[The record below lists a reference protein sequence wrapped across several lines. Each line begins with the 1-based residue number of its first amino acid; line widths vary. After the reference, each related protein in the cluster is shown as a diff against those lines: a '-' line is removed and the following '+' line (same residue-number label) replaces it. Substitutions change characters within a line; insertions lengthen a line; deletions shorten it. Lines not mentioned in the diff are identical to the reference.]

1 MAQSGSGGSRR
12 GSGKSGSRSTA
23 RKSSASSSRSRSSAA
38 KSSSSSGRSAP
49 SRKAAAKKGGQAR
62 ARQQK
67 SRKAAGSTA
76 RTAARGAR
84 GAGVEAKTVAEF
96 REAFRKNL
104 IKPMEMVL
112 LSRDR
117 IEEVL
122 GEAVDQGRV
131 TARDAQRI
139 TSGLVKR
146 GQKQTTDVMKDFEQ
160 LLGRGRDEIGG
171 RTTGARK
178 AAGGA
183 AGRARKEAAGARGRA
198 VRTASPAL
206 AQVDRVRRGAGV
218 GPNFPIIGY
227 DELNATQVQGR
238 LSALTPAE
246 LRKVRDH
253 ERRNA
258 GRKTILNAIES
269 KLG

>member
-1 MAQSGSGGSRR
+1 MAQSGGSSR
-12 GSGKSGSRSTA
+12 SGSR
-23 RKSSASSSRSRSSAA
+23 
-38 KSSSSSGRSAP
+38 SSGRSAA

-67 SRKAAGSTA
+67 SRKAASSTA

-84 GAGVEAKTVAEF
+84 RTGVEAKTVAEF
-96 REAFRKNL
+96 REALRKNL
-104 IKPMEMVL
+104 IKPMDMVMI
-112 LSRDR
+112 SRDR

-139 TSGLVKR
+139 SSGLVKR
-146 GQKQTTDVMKDFEQ
+146 GQRQTTDVLKDLEQ
-160 LLGRGRDEIGG
+160 LLGKGRDEIGG
-171 RTTGARK
+171 RTAGARK

-183 AGRARKEAAGARGRA
+183 AGRARKQAAGARGRA

-206 AQVDRVRRGAGV
+206 AQADKVRRGAGV
-218 GPNFPIIGY
+218 GPNFPITGY
-227 DELNATQVQGR
+227 DELKAPQIQTR
-238 LSALTPAE
+238 LKDLTPAQ

-253 ERRNA
+253 EKRNA
-258 GRKTILNAIES
+258 NRKTILTAIES

>member
-1 MAQSGSGGSRR
+1 MAQRGGGRSR
-12 GSGKSGSRSTA
+12 SGSR
-23 RKSSASSSRSRSSAA
+23 
-38 KSSSSSGRSAP
+38 SSGRSAA

-67 SRKAAGSTA
+67 SRKAASSTA
-76 RTAARGAR
+76 KTASRGAR
-84 GAGVEAKTVAEF
+84 RAGVEAKTVAEF
-96 REAFRKNL
+96 RDALRKNL

-112 LSRDR
+112 ISRDR

-139 TSGLVKR
+139 SSGLVKR
-146 GQKQTTDVMKDFEQ
+146 GQRQTTDVLKDLEQ

-171 RTTGARK
+171 RTKGARK

-183 AGRARKEAAGARGRA
+183 AGRARKQAKGARGRA
-198 VRTASPAL
+198 VRTGSPAL
-206 AQVDRVRRGAGV
+206 AQVDRVRRAAGV
-218 GPNFPIIGY
+218 GPNFPITAY
-227 DELNATQVQGR
+227 EDLNATQIQGR
-238 LSALTPAE
+238 LKDLTPAQ

-253 ERRNA
+253 EKRNA
-258 GRKTILNAIES
+258 KRKTILNAIES

>member
-1 MAQSGSGGSRR
+1 MAQSGGGSR
-12 GSGKSGSRSTA
+12 SGS
-23 RKSSASSSRSRSSAA
+23 KSSSRSRSSTSG
-38 KSSSSSGRSAP
+38 SSARTA
-49 SRKAAAKKGGQAR
+49 SRKSAAKKGGQAR
-62 ARQQK
+62 GRQQK
-67 SRKAAGSTA
+67 AQKAASSTA

-96 REAFRKNL
+96 REALRKNL

-112 LSRDR
+112 ISRER

-139 TSGLVKR
+139 TTGLVKR
-146 GQKQTTDVMKDFEQ
+146 GQRQTSDVLKDLEN
-160 LLGRGRDEIGG
+160 LLERGRSEVEG
-171 RTTGARK
+171 RTAGARK
-178 AAGGA
+178 AASGA

-218 GPNFPIIGY
+218 GPTFPILEY
-227 DELNATQVQGR
+227 EQLNASQVQQR
-238 LSALTPAE
+238 LGNLTPAE
-246 LRKVRDH
+246 LRKVRDY
-253 ERRNA
+253 ETRNA
-258 GRKTILNAIES
+258 NRKTILRAIES

>member
-1 MAQSGSGGSRR
+1 MAQRGGGRSGSGSR
-12 GSGKSGSRSTA
+12 
-23 RKSSASSSRSRSSAA
+23 
-38 KSSSSSGRSAP
+38 SSGRSAA

-67 SRKAAGSTA
+67 SRKAASSTA
-76 RTAARGAR
+76 KTASRGAR
-84 GAGVEAKTVAEF
+84 RAGVEAKTVAEF
-96 REAFRKNL
+96 REALRKNL
-104 IKPMEMVL
+104 IRPMDMVL
-112 LSRDR
+112 ISRDR

-146 GQKQTTDVMKDFEQ
+146 GQRQTTDVLKDLEQ
-160 LLGRGRDEIGG
+160 LLDRGRDEIGG
-171 RTTGARK
+171 RTKGARK

-183 AGRARKEAAGARGRA
+183 AGRARKQAKGARGRA
-198 VRTASPAL
+198 VRTGSPAL
-206 AQVDRVRRGAGV
+206 AQVDRVRRAAGV
-218 GPNFPIIGY
+218 GPNFPITAY
-227 DELNATQVQGR
+227 EDLNATQIQSR
-238 LSALTPAE
+238 LKDLTPAQ

-253 ERRNA
+253 EKRNA
-258 GRKTILNAIES
+258 KRKTILNAIES